1 MQAQEFDYV
10 VVGGGAGG
18 CVVASRLSEDP
29 AITVC
34 LLEAGGPDNSA
45 LIQAP
50 LGFAAT
56 AALGIHNWN
65 YNTVP
70 QPGLN
75 GRRGFQPRGK
85 VMGGSSSINAMVY
98 TRGNRLDYAHWAELG
113 NPGWSYEDVLPLF
126 KRSENSECFGAT
138 DYHGTGGPLNV
149 SYLRSPSRI
158 NQAFLDA
165 CVEQGLPQTQD
176 YNGAS
181 QFGCSPAQVTQKNG
195 ERWSAAKGYITPH
208 LARTNLTVITQAH
221 TQRLILEGKRAVGAE
236 YLRSG
241 QSAQVRARRE
251 VILSGGAYGSPQLLM
266 LSGIGPA
273 AHLREHGINVL
284 HDLPGVGQNL
294 HDHITT
300 VLIYR
305 TQSKDNTFG
314 FSLSGLVKIIRSIF
328 EWRKERKGIITSNVA
343 ESQAFLFSDTNE
355 KSPDIQLALC
365 TGIVDDHTR
374 KNHLGHGYT
383 LHVTLMRPKSRGS
396 IRLQSSNAQDGPLID
411 PGFLSDPRD
420 MATLIKGTQIGF
432 DIMQSKAF
440 SPYRGAMLYPLERNN
455 PVQIEQFLRNHAD
468 TEYHPCSTCKMGP
481 PSDPMA
487 VVDSE
492 LRVYGI
498 QHLRVADASI
508 MPQLVSGNT
517 NAPTIMIAEKAADMI
532 KAAASSISEL
542 EPFGCA
548 SSSNTR

>member
-1 MQAQEFDYV
+1 MQAKEFDYV
-10 VVGGGAGG
+10 VIGGGAAG
-18 CVVASRLSEDP
+18 CVVASRLTEDSRVS
-29 AITVC
+29 VC

-70 QPGLN
+70 QAELN

-85 VMGGSSSINAMVY
+85 VMGGSSSVNAMVY
-98 TRGNRLDYAHWAELG
+98 TRGNRQDYDNWVALG
-113 NPGWSYEDVLPLF
+113 NPSWSYNEVLPLF
-126 KRSENSECFGAT
+126 KRAENSECFGDT

-149 SYLRSPSRI
+149 CYLRSPSTI

-165 CVEQGLPQTQD
+165 CVEQGLPRTTD

-181 QFGCSPAQVTQKNG
+181 QFGCAPAQVTQKDG
-195 ERWSAAKGYITPH
+195 ERCSAAKAYITPH
-208 LARTNLTVITQAH
+208 LARPNLTVITQAH
-221 TQRLILEGKRAVGAE
+221 TQRILLEGKRAVGAE
-236 YLRSG
+236 YRQGDLT
-241 QSAQVRARRE
+241 AQVRARRE

-273 AHLREHGINVL
+273 HHLQQHGIPVV

-294 HDHITT
+294 HDHVTA

-305 TQSKDNTFG
+305 TQRKESTFG
-314 FSLSGLVKIIRSIF
+314 LSWSGLTRIVRSIF
-328 EWRKERKGIITSNVA
+328 EWRNKRSGVITSNVA
-343 ESQAFLFSDTNE
+343 ESQAFLFAD
-355 KSPDIQLALC
+355 KSESAPDIQLALC

-396 IRLQSSNAQDGPLID
+396 VSLKSSNASDAPLID
-411 PGFLSDPRD
+411 PKFLSDPRD
-420 MATLIKGTQIGF
+420 METLIQGTQIGY
-432 DIMQSKAF
+432 DIMQSRAF
-440 SPYRGAMLYPLERNN
+440 EPYRGKMIYPLDRTN
-455 PVQIEQFLRNHAD
+455 PAQIREYLRDHAD

-481 PSDPMA
+481 VSDPMA
-487 VVDSE
+487 VVDST
-492 LRVYGI
+492 LRVYGM
-498 QHLRVADASI
+498 QNLRVVDASI
-508 MPQLVSGNT
+508 MPQLITGNT
-517 NAPTIMIAEKAADMI
+517 NAPTIMIAEKAVDMI
-532 KAAASSISEL
+532 LTGATQSL
-542 EPFGCA
+542 
-548 SSSNTR
+548 

>member
-1 MQAQEFDYV
+1 MQVQEFDYV
-10 VVGGGAGG
+10 VIGGGAGG

-29 AITVC
+29 GVSVC
-34 LLEAGGPDNSA
+34 LLEAGGADTSA
-45 LIQAP
+45 FIQAP

-85 VMGGSSSINAMVY
+85 VMGGSSSVNAMVY
-98 TRGNRLDYAHWAELG
+98 TRGNSLDYDHWAELG
-113 NPGWSYEDVLPLF
+113 NPGWAYQDVLPLF
-126 KRSENSECFGAT
+126 KRAENNECFGANE
-138 DYHGTGGPLNV
+138 YRGIGGPLNV
-149 SYLRSPSRI
+149 TYLRSPSAI
-158 NQAFLDA
+158 NAAFLEA
-165 CVEQGLPQTQD
+165 CSEQGVPETKD

-181 QFGCSPAQVTQKNG
+181 QFGCAPAQVTQING
-195 ERWSAAKGYITPH
+195 ERCSAAKAYITPH

-221 TQRLILEGKRAVGAE
+221 TQRIVLQGKRAVGAE
-236 YLRSG
+236 FIKAG
-241 QSAQVRARRE
+241 QTQQVKARRE
-251 VILSGGAYGSPQLLM
+251 VILSSGAYGSPQILM
-266 LSGIGPA
+266 LSGIGPS
-273 AHLREHGINVL
+273 AHLQQHGISVV

-294 HDHITT
+294 HDHVTA

-305 TQSKDNTFG
+305 TQRKESTFG
-314 FSLSGLVKIIRSIF
+314 ISWSGLVKIIRSIF
-328 EWRKERKGIITSNVA
+328 EWRKQRKGIITSNVA
-343 ESQAFLFSDTNE
+343 ESQAFLYADKAE

-396 IRLQSSNAQDGPLID
+396 VSLQSANAKDAPLIN
-411 PGFLSDPRD
+411 PNFLAAPQD
-420 MATLIKGTQIGF
+420 METLVKATQIGY

-440 SPYRGAMLYPLERNN
+440 APYRGNMLYPLERNN
-455 PVQIEQFLRNHAD
+455 PAQIEQFLRDRAD

-481 PSDPMA
+481 ASDSMA
-487 VVDSE
+487 VVDPT
-492 LRVYGI
+492 LKVYGI
-498 QHLRVADASI
+498 ENLRVVDASI

-532 KAAASSISEL
+532 KAESK
-542 EPFGCA
+542 
-548 SSSNTR
+548 TRAFATA

>member
-1 MQAQEFDYV
+1 MQVQEFDYV
-10 VVGGGAGG
+10 VIGAGAAG
-18 CVVASRLSEDP
+18 CVMASRLSEDRRVS
-29 AITVC
+29 VC
-34 LLEAGGPDNSA
+34 LLEAGGPDTSA
-45 LIQAP
+45 FIQAP

-75 GRRGFQPRGK
+75 GRCGFQPRGK
-85 VMGGSSSINAMVY
+85 VMGGSSSVNAMVY
-98 TRGNRLDYAHWAELG
+98 TRGNRLDYEHWAALG
-113 NPGWSYEDVLPLF
+113 NPGWSFADVLPLF
-126 KRSENSECFGAT
+126 KRSENSECFGSN

-149 SYLRSPSRI
+149 GYLRSPSNI

-165 CVEQGLPQTQD
+165 CAGQGVPETRD

-181 QFGCSPAQVTQKNG
+181 QFGCAPAQVTQKNG
-195 ERWSAAKGYITPH
+195 ERCSAAKAYITPH
-208 LARTNLTVITQAH
+208 LKRPNLTVITQAH
-221 TQRLILEGKRAVGAE
+221 TQRILLEGKRAVGAE
-236 YLRSG
+236 FLKAA
-241 QSAQVRARRE
+241 QTQQVRAKRE

-273 AHLREHGINVL
+273 SHLQQHGIAL
-284 HDLPGVGQNL
+284 AHDLPGVGQNL
-294 HDHITT
+294 HDHVTA

-305 TQSKDNTFG
+305 TQRRDATFG
-314 FSLSGLVKIIRSIF
+314 LSLSGLVRIVRSIF

-343 ESQAFLFSDTNE
+343 ESQAFLYADKAE
-355 KSPDIQLALC
+355 PSPDIQLALC

-396 IRLQSSNAQDGPLID
+396 VTLQSANARDAPLIN
-411 PGFLSDPRD
+411 PNFLSDPQD
-420 MATLIKGTQIGF
+420 MATLVKGTQIGY
-432 DIMQSKAF
+432 DIMQSQAF
-440 SPYRGAMLYPLERNN
+440 NSYRGQMLYPLERND
-455 PVQIEQFLRNHAD
+455 PRQIEQFLRDRAD

-481 PSDPMA
+481 ANDPMA
-487 VVDSE
+487 VVDAT
-492 LRVYGI
+492 LRVYGMEN
-498 QHLRVADASI
+498 LRVVDASI

-532 KAAASSISEL
+532 KAGAH
-542 EPFGCA
+542 CA
-548 SSSNTR
+548 

>member
-1 MQAQEFDYV
+1 MQVQEFDYV
-10 VVGGGAGG
+10 VIGGGAGG

-29 AITVC
+29 KVSVC
-34 LLEAGGPDNSA
+34 LLEAGGPDTSA
-45 LIQAP
+45 FIQAP

-65 YNTVP
+65 FNTVP

-85 VMGGSSSINAMVY
+85 VMGGSSSVNAMVY
-98 TRGNRLDYAHWAELG
+98 TRGNQLDYEHWAELG
-113 NPGWSYEDVLPLF
+113 NPGWSFKDVLPLF
-126 KRSENSECFGAT
+126 KRSENNECFGAD
-138 DYHGTGGPLNV
+138 DYRGTGGPLNV
-149 SYLRSPSRI
+149 TYLRSPSPI
-158 NQAFLDA
+158 NDAFLAA
-165 CVEQGLPQTQD
+165 CTEQGLPQTRD

-195 ERWSAAKGYITPH
+195 ERCSAAKAYITPH
-208 LARTNLTVITQAH
+208 LTRPNLSVITQAH
-221 TQRLILEGKRAVGAE
+221 TQRILLEGKSAVGAE
-236 YLRSG
+236 FLKEG
-241 QSAQVRARRE
+241 QTQQVKARRE

-273 AHLREHGINVL
+273 AHLRQHGIHVA

-294 HDHITT
+294 HDHVTA

-305 TQSKDNTFG
+305 TQRKESTFG
-314 FSLSGLVKIIRSIF
+314 ISWSGLAKIVRSIF
-328 EWRKERKGIITSNVA
+328 EWRKQRKGIITSNVA
-343 ESQAFLFSDTNE
+343 ESQAFLFADKTE

-383 LHVTLMRPKSRGS
+383 LHVTLIRPKSRGS
-396 IRLQSSNAQDGPLID
+396 VTLQSANAKDAPLID
-411 PGFLSDPRD
+411 PQFLSDPRD
-420 MATLIKGTQIGF
+420 MASLVKGTQIGY
-432 DIMQSKAF
+432 DIMQGQAF
-440 SPYRGAMLYPLERNN
+440 APYRGSMLYPFERND
-455 PVQIEQFLRNHAD
+455 PIQIEQFLRDRAD

-481 PSDPMA
+481 ASDPMA
-487 VVDSE
+487 VVDPT
-492 LRVYGI
+492 LKVYGI
-498 QHLRVADASI
+498 ENLRVVDASI

-532 KAAASSISEL
+532 KASAV
-542 EPFGCA
+542 
-548 SSSNTR
+548 

>member
-1 MQAQEFDYV
+1 MI
-10 VVGGGAGG
+10 GGGAGG

-29 AITVC
+29 GVSVC
-34 LLEAGGPDNSA
+34 LLEAGGPDTSA
-45 LIQAP
+45 FIQAP

-98 TRGNRLDYAHWAELG
+98 TRGNRLDYDHWGSLG
-113 NPGWSYEDVLPLF
+113 NPGWRYEDVLPLF
-126 KRSENSECFGAT
+126 KRAENNECFGANE
-138 DYHGTGGPLNV
+138 YHGSGGPLNV
-149 SYLRSPSRI
+149 SYLRSPSPI
-158 NQAFLDA
+158 NDAFLEA
-165 CVEQGLPQTQD
+165 CGEQGVAKTAD

-181 QFGCSPAQVTQKNG
+181 QFGCAPAQVTQKNG
-195 ERWSAAKGYITPH
+195 ERCSAAKAYITPH
-208 LARTNLTVITQAH
+208 LARPNLTVITQAH
-221 TQRLILEGKRAVGAE
+221 TQRILMEGRRAAGAE
-236 YLRSG
+236 FMQAG
-241 QSAQVRARRE
+241 QTRQVRARAE

-266 LSGIGPA
+266 LSGIGPT
-273 AHLREHGINVL
+273 AHLQQHGIPVV

-294 HDHITT
+294 HDHVTT

-305 TQSKDNTFG
+305 TQRKEATFG
-314 FSLSGLVKIIRSIF
+314 LSWCGLSTMVRSIF
-328 EWRKERKGIITSNVA
+328 EWRKKRSGIITSNVA
-343 ESQAFLFSDTNE
+343 ESQAFLFADPHE
-355 KSPDIQLALC
+355 LSPDIQLALC

-396 IRLQSSNAQDGPLID
+396 VTLQSANAKDAPLID
-411 PGFLSDPRD
+411 PKFLSDPRD
-420 MATLIKGTQIGF
+420 LASLVKGTQIGY

-440 SPYRGAMLYPLERNN
+440 APYRGDMLYPLERDN
-455 PVQIEQFLRNHAD
+455 PAQIEQFLRDHAD

-481 PSDPMA
+481 ASDPMA
-487 VVDSE
+487 VVDST
-492 LRVYGI
+492 LRVHGI
-498 QHLRVADASI
+498 ERLRVVDASI

-532 KAAASSISEL
+532 KEKLS
-542 EPFGCA
+542 
-548 SSSNTR
+548 TT